1 VRTSTETA
9 AGVEWKESLTGWITR
24 LEGDARSG
32 ERLLLSGT
40 GTLLLRAPTSGGA
53 P

>member
-1 VRTSTETA
+1 VT
-9 AGVEWKESLTGWITR
+9 GIEWKESLAGWIVR
-24 LEGDARSG
+24 LEGDARSA

-40 GTLLLRAPTSGGA
+40 GTLLVRAPTRGGA